1 MTLGLAESHMDVS
14 VGVLACLTSALDG
27 NVGVGVVGVR
37 QEHNFK
43 AVQARTLIS
52 QLSQDRSPQP
62 ELAPP
67 STPVLPFNQPHKKG
81 AGGRESRCRLCN
93 VAWRRPLRLPT
104 RL

>member
-43 AVQARTLIS
+43 AVQARTLSS

-67 STPVLPFNQPHKKG
+67 PTPVPPLTSPIKREQ
-81 AGGRESRCRLCN
+81 AGGS
-93 VAWRRPLRLPT
+93 PLQTL
-104 RL
+104 